1 MTTLPEDVIEFLKRI
16 VEVKTDEEPLLAQ
29 VAQRLLDKYTNKVGP
44 SETKDDPETVSR
56 SELMMERMYGKE
68 TWTSMKAHWLR
79 KSWEQS
85 HG

>member
-1 MTTLPEDVIEFLKRI
+1 MLPDDIIEFLRAI
-16 VEVKTDEEPLLAQ
+16 ADDFIDGGPYSGP
-29 VAQRLLDKYTNKVGP
+29 AQRLLDKYANKVGP